1 MGKTNNIEETSKDLN
16 VEYDASNDVK
26 FEERSKTTIIR
37 DDKSLIT
44 VGDQQIGRIKSY
56 KFTILIHNEP
66 DLMGELSREEM
77 NMIYQF
83 YSAEGANLTQR
94 QTCRY
99 FPQYTLRN
107 FKRILRAF
115 NITKACS
122 PLAPHIIEEH
132 SVDELVELGWKSKE
146 DSYLRRFEQQRNKL
160 AEDKLKDV
168 LKENFELKNQVET
181 LSNIDFN
188 IKIPEHKYPKIEANN
203 SGKSIM
209 IHLADLH
216 VGAKVESASLYNN
229 SYGKEEIYKRMTN
242 LIDNIY
248 FLGNEKYETIILNI
262 LGDNLDGI
270 DAQTARR
277 DHYLP
282 QNMDNLEQI
291 NTFIEVM
298 EYFIVH
304 LNRICNN
311 LKIYSVNSGNHDG
324 ATGYASTKA
333 LLYKINALYPEVETK
348 LFDTFFGCYEFNSE
362 RWVIC
367 HGKDSKFMKKGL
379 PLNLDEKSKI
389 MIYEWLDDNQI
400 FGNNIHIIK
409 GDLHSDNF
417 NSCLRFDY
425 RTCLS
430 FFGSSDYSNYN
441 FSRNNYGVSYELFQN
456 NTSTKGTFVNL

>member
-1 MGKTNNIEETSKDLN
+1 MGKTNNIEEKSQVVT
-16 VEYDASNDVK
+16 YDASVDAQI
-26 FEERSKTTIIR
+26 EDRSKTTLIR
-37 DDKSLIT
+37 DDNSLIS
-44 VGDQQIGRIKSY
+44 VGDQKIGRIKSY
-56 KFTILIHNEP
+56 KFLIQIHKEP
-66 DLMGELSREEM
+66 DLIGELSREEM

-168 LKENFELKNQVET
+168 LKENFELKNQIET

-188 IKIPEHKYPKIEANN
+188 IKIPEYKAPTPIKHDESKYN
-203 SGKSIM
+203 KSIM

-216 VGAKVESASLYNN
+216 IGAKVESAPLYENN
-229 SYGKEEIYKRMTN
+229 YNKEEIYRRINRLLYKLTQMGPFDTIVLN
-242 LIDNIY
+242 LM
-248 FLGNEKYETIILNI
+248 
-262 LGDNLDGI
+262 GDSLDGM

-277 DHYLP
+277 DHFLP

-291 NTFIEVM
+291 NTYLEVM
-298 EYFIVH
+298 EYFIV
-304 LNRICNN
+304 N
-311 LKIYSVNSGNHDG
+311 LKQLATEFYIYSVNSGNHDG
-324 ATGYASTKA
+324 ITGYVTTKA
-333 LLYKINALYPEVETK
+333 LLYKINVICPDIQTK
-348 LFDTFFGCYEFNSE
+348 LFDTFFGSYQFNGE
-362 RWVIC
+362 TWVIT
-367 HGKDSKFMKKGL
+367 HGKDSRYMKRGL
-379 PLNLDEKSKI
+379 PLNIDEKSKTL
-389 MIYEWLDDNQI
+389 IYEWLDDNQI

-409 GDLHSDNF
+409 GDLHSDNY

-425 RTCLS
+425 RNCLS
-430 FFGSSDYSNYN
+430 FFGGSDYSNYN
-441 FSRNNYGVSYELFQN
+441 FSRNSYGVSYELFINDVQV
-456 NTSTKGTFVNL
+456 KGTFINF